1 MKIYVGKS
9 KTHGKGL
16 LAYRDINKGE
26 TLFTIRGKKINFL
39 IDNEKR
45 AKIAGYNWIGW
56 GKNTWVDPIKY
67 GLYFNHSCGP
77 NAAIEGRVKVVAINN
92 IKKSTEITF
101 DYSLNEADIFWH
113 IKCDCGS
120 KNCRK
125 TIRSIQFLPPK
136 VFNTYK
142 KYTPKY
148 FKQVF
153 QKFHISKF
161 KDFERLK
168 VAWVGFIKRG
178 FSV

>member
-1 MKIYVGKS
+1 MKIYIGKS

-16 LAYRDINKGE
+16 LALRDIKKGK
-26 TLFTIRGKKINFL
+26 LIFIIKGKKVNFL
-39 IDNEKR
+39 INNEKQ
-45 AKIAGYNWIGW
+45 AKIAGLNWIGL
-56 GKNTWVDPIKY
+56 GKNTWINPINF
-67 GLYFNHSCGP
+67 GLYFNHSCNP
-77 NAAIEGRVKVVAINN
+77 NSAIKGKVSVIAVRN
-92 IKKSTEITF
+92 IKEGEEITF
-101 DYSLNEADIFWH
+101 DYSLNEADIFWN
-113 IKCDCGS
+113 IKCHCGS

-168 VAWVGFIKRG
+168 VAWVNFIKRG